1 MLFSLLGYTNVEF
14 FGKLLVKVM
23 MRMEK
28 LRKVGFVLLTVSI
41 MMIISGTVSSFVVS
55 LKADQEETQKRM
67 VVVKDSFEEFNASVT
82 AFETTRDTLYTEA
95 LGNLFLDTLAAND
108 VVLKEKLSNYE
119 SIVDDVI
126 KHVKKMDSLCK
137 DVYYPDSD
145 VNSKCSNYKLIYEQV
160 ANYFMEDIKLYNT
173 TVQTFN
179 SQQAA
184 SGSNIV
190 LLEYKTTKKYVDYNK
205 DKVFEGRTEEK
216 KETEKKDT
224 NNRLNSAE
232 KVVE

>member
-1 MLFSLLGYTNVEF
+1 M
-14 FGKLLVKVM
+14 
-23 MRMEK
+23 
-28 LRKVGFVLLTVSI
+28 
-41 MMIISGTVSSFVVS
+41 
-55 LKADQEETQKRM
+55 
-67 VVVKDSFEEFNASVT
+67 
-82 AFETTRDTLYTEA
+82 YTEA

-224 NNRLNSAE
+224 NNSLNSAE

>member
-1 MLFSLLGYTNVEF
+1 
-14 FGKLLVKVM
+14 
-23 MRMEK
+23 
-28 LRKVGFVLLTVSI
+28 
-41 MMIISGTVSSFVVS
+41 
-55 LKADQEETQKRM
+55 
-67 VVVKDSFEEFNASVT
+67 
-82 AFETTRDTLYTEA
+82 
-95 LGNLFLDTLAAND
+95 
-108 VVLKEKLSNYE
+108 
-119 SIVDDVI
+119 
-126 KHVKKMDSLCK
+126 MDSLCK

-216 KETEKKDT
+216 KETERKDT
-224 NNRLNSAE
+224 NNSLNSAE